1 MHQYGAN
8 DSSNIAMQ
16 YALRIDQLKEN
27 NMKDVVAW
35 TSSCGFDS
43 VKAANPRHR
52 RRMVGSG
59 RYIVSCICLVLLCF
73 PPYTTAWRWRSLP
86 NKALLQPS
94 RIIRCR
100 GGSTDSCPSIT
111 TTTLASTSHATP
123 TVMTTTL
130 TKTPDKQLVAESSTS
145 TAPDHTTN
153 GTVQSAGEDA
163 ATISSSSEEPSSEA
177 TPPPPPPKP
186 DDPQILLLIR
196 ILFLS
201 YYASLGALMPYLP
214 VYYHSLGHGGQI
226 IGMLGAVK
234 PLTTFLVAPFWG
246 LIADQTQA
254 PFSILKVTFVVSLV
268 GQLFVAASKDYR
280 YIMIMVF
287 LTALFNAPV
296 KSLIDSM
303 VMNHINDQSQYGR
316 LRLWGQMGFGIGSSG
331 VGLLLSRSKGVMDS
345 TATSIPAS
353 WVEAI
358 AKLPMGLQKFV
369 HVADK
374 FWQAITGYRLLFLTH
389 AALSIPTW
397 LAILT
402 FQQLDK
408 DAKEAKAMKLKSKQH
423 KDDGGR
429 GGARILE
436 GLNLLVQNAD
446 AVLFFF
452 LIFVVGVSSG
462 LIENFAYVRIREV
475 GGAGRAMGLSRLV
488 SSIAGAPMFWF
499 SGPLTQKLGA
509 DRVLVLSLLS
519 YVVRFA
525 IYAAMRHPLHGL
537 PAEALRGITFA
548 AFWSTGT
555 IYAHRISP
563 PGLHATMVSFRIP
576 FKPSLRQCRSTFV

>member
-1 MHQYGAN
+1 
-8 DSSNIAMQ
+8 MQ
-16 YALRIDQLKEN
+16 YPQRLDQLNENSMKEII
-27 NMKDVVAW
+27 VL
-35 TSSCGFDS
+35 TTSCGFDS
-43 VKAANPRHR
+43 VKATMPGHR
-52 RRMVGSG
+52 RRVGGSG
-59 RYIVSCICLVLLCF
+59 RYTGSWICLVLLCF
-73 PPYTTAWRWRSLP
+73 PPYTSAWRWRSLP
-86 NKALLQPS
+86 NAHLQS
-94 RIIRCR
+94 RRINKCR
-100 GGSTDSCPSIT
+100 GGSTGSCPSIT
-111 TTTLASTSHATP
+111 TAVLASALQATP
-123 TVMTTTL
+123 TATTT
-130 TKTPDKQLVAESSTS
+130 TTSDKLPAESPTPI
-145 TAPDHTTN
+145 TADQTAN
-153 GTVQSAGEDA
+153 GTVQSTGDDS
-163 ATISSSSEEPSSEA
+163 ATSSASSEEPSFEVL
-177 TPPPPPPKP
+177 PPPPPSKP
-186 DDPQILLLIR
+186 DDPHTLLLIR

-234 PLTTFLVAPFWG
+234 PLTTFVVAPFWG

-254 PFSILKVTFVVSLV
+254 PFSILKVTFLVSLV
-268 GQLFVAASKDYR
+268 GQLLVAGSHDYR
-280 YIMIMVF
+280 YITIMVF

-303 VMNHINDQSQYGR
+303 VMHHINDKAQYGR
-316 LRLWGQMGFGIGSSG
+316 LRLWGQMGFGIGSSSVG
-331 VGLLLSRSKGVMDS
+331 VLLSRSKGVMDS
-345 TATSIPAS
+345 TASSIPTS

-358 AKLPMGLQKFV
+358 AKLPMGLQNFI
-369 HVADK
+369 HFADK

-397 LAILT
+397 LAILH
-402 FQQLDK
+402 FQQQDK
-408 DAKEAKAMKLKSKQH
+408 DVKEAKAIQLKTKEQ
-423 KDDGGR
+423 KDDGGS

-436 GLNLLVQNAD
+436 GLNLLVHNPD
-446 AVLFFF
+446 ALFFFF

-462 LIENFAYVRIREV
+462 VIENFAYVRIREV

-509 DRVLVLSLLS
+509 DRILVFSLLS

-563 PGLHATMVSFRIP
+563 PGLHSTMVS
-576 FKPSLRQCRSTFV
+576 